1 MKLISE
7 HLGEIIVALV
17 GVALLIGAIIIFKP
31 QLEDFF
37 TNIVT
42 KLTAVGDN
50 VLEQFDSFTFD
61 VATPPAG

>member
-31 QLEDFF
+31 QLEEFF
-37 TNIVT
+37 TNIVE

-50 VLEQFDSFTFD
+50 VLEQFDSFEFD
-61 VATPPAG
+61 AATPST

>member
-31 QLEDFF
+31 QLEEFF
-37 TNIVT
+37 TNIVE
-42 KLTAVGDN
+42 KLTTVGNN
-50 VLEQFDSFTFD
+50 VLDQFDSFEFD
-61 VATPPAG
+61 AATPTT